1 MHPLTTALPSLGDL
15 TAVSSTFGSLPL
27 QFGGGLLE
35 LAILFFILAIV
46 AAVLGARGIAGMTM
60 EIARILVL
68 VFLVLAILS
77 LLL

>member
-1 MHPLTTALPSLGDL
+1 MHLSTSGLTTL
-15 TAVSSTFGSLPL
+15 TAALDASTALGALPL
-27 QFGGGLLE
+27 QSGNLLG
-35 LAILFFILAIV
+35 LAILFFVLALA
-46 AAVLGARGIAGMTM
+46 AAVVGARGIAGMSM

>member
-1 MHPLTTALPSLGDL
+1 MFTSTFPPTTLGTLGDASAAL
-15 TAVSSTFGSLPL
+15 VGVPLQSGSLL
-27 QFGGGLLE
+27 G
-35 LAILFFILAIV
+35 LAIV
-46 AAVLGARGIAGMTM
+46 FFALALAAAVVGARGIAGMNM